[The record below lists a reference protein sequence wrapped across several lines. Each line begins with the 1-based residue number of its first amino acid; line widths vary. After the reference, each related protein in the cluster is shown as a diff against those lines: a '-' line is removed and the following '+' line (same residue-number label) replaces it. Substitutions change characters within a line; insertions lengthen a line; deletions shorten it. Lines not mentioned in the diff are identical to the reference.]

1 MTEVNNLGTITIL
14 KDGKEVECDILF
26 TFRNDNFKKQY
37 VGYTDHSID
46 ANGRKNIYVNAY
58 DPNQGF
64 GNLEDITNQEEL
76 KMIQKVLEKLA
87 NSI

>member
-37 VGYTDHSID
+37 VGYTDHSITKD
-46 ANGRKNIYVNAY
+46 GRKMIYVNSINPLSK
-58 DPNQGF
+58 DKV
-64 GNLEDITNQEEL
+64 LEDITDPREL
-76 KMIQKVLEKLA
+76 EMVQDVLKQIAGE
-87 NSI
+87 